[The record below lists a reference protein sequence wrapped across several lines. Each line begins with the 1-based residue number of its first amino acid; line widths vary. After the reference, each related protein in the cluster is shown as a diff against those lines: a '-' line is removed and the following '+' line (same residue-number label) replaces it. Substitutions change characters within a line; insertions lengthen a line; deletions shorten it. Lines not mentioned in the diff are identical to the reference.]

1 MHTAAL
7 FLALALSAHAVPVL
21 HARGN
26 DTVERREEGPYKVV
40 NVAGPTT
47 PVVETITATNPPAP
61 RTTITVTEYPSS
73 TPASVPGASPSP
85 WNAGP
90 TVDGA
95 PLNRRETNSSAS
107 AFRRRVFTDDATNS
121 TASRRAMFSDDATT
135 NNTVSRRGILDDAT
149 NSTLSRRARFED
161 DATTNKTE
169 SRREI
174 LDHATN
180 STLSRRKMFSDDAT
194 NSTENHAIATRSNDT
209 IPAQSQPKVD
219 VIARG
224 LLSEARN
231 ETEHRLQARSN
242 ITSEVVARSNDTI
255 AKAMA
260 RRSLYEGLESD
271 NSTARVVAR
280 SNDTVSKLVTREIG
294 DAESALNSSKVLDHK
309 VRGLN
314 ETALQARAFN
324 DTPSDTAVM
333 SSRPHA
339 RGLNHTESQA

>member
-26 DTVERREEGPYKVV
+26 DTVERREEDPYKVV

-61 RTTITVTEYPSS
+61 PTTITVTEYPSS

-121 TASRRAMFSDDATT
+121 TASRRAMFSDDAT
-135 NNTVSRRGILDDAT
+135 T

-339 RGLNHTESQA
+339 RGLNHTDSQA

>member
-61 RTTITVTEYPSS
+61 PTTITVTEYPSS

-107 AFRRRVFTDDATNS
+107 AFR
-121 TASRRAMFSDDATT
+121 
-135 NNTVSRRGILDDAT
+135 RRGILDDAT

-339 RGLNHTESQA
+339 RGLNHTDSQA